1 MSIRYF
7 IILVVFSLFFM
18 VKAQSFAAEIGKIEF
33 VQSGDYK
40 FQNKML
46 NFYMQSKPGTQFSE
60 KLLNDD
66 IKRLYSTGYF
76 SDIVTESS
84 KQADGKINV
93 TLKISARPRV
103 KKIIFSGNQKFKT
116 ADLQKEISVV
126 VDMPLNDNKLRLS
139 ANKIREFYKG
149 KGYNEAQ
156 VSTTLKAVGKG
167 WIEVVFNVTENL
179 RLKIDNVKFEGAT
192 VYSQWTL
199 KNTIA
204 NRHSYLSWLLDYGL
218 FDKGELKND
227 KLRLRELY
235 WNKGY
240 LDFKVEKVSVVPDS
254 KNPEY
259 VNLTFHIYEGKPYK
273 IKTVTIAGNKIY
285 QAEELLPLLALDKDE
300 VFDNLK
306 VTQARNNVAA
316 KYEEQG
322 YADFSCRVNRLPN
335 FKEHTVDLDFIVNEG
350 RKFFVQDVN
359 ISGNRLTKDKVI
371 RRELAIQPGDPLD
384 KNRIEASKNRLMGMG
399 YFKKVDTVTIG
410 TDNPGEKDV
419 NFQVEEK
426 ETFEFK
432 IGGGF
437 SDSNSLVGMV
447 QLSNS
452 NFDITNPKNYFY
464 GGGQRFR
471 VQGMFGIDRNNFNV
485 DFTEP
490 WLFDIPLRW
499 DISGYWN
506 MVEYNHWS
514 ERRIGAK
521 TSLTKRV
528 YDDFTSVAVGY
539 KFENV
544 RIYDMDSRR
553 SKEMRK
559 EKGRD
564 WVSQLSV
571 LLNRDTRDSLTEP
584 TSGYQVSTLAAVSPK
599 VAGSTYNFYR
609 LEAKGVYY
617 KSFFEKAII
626 GRVAGKVGTVSSF
639 DRGDSVPL
647 YERYFLGG
655 GNSLRGFEYRRVSPT
670 DINDDAIG
678 GESMALLSFEVTHPI
693 WSFVRG
699 AVFLDAGYVGSNS
712 FCFSMNQIN
721 VGAGYGLRIK
731 VPYLNAPVNL
741 DLAYPIIKN
750 QDDLK
755 SKMRF
760 HFNMGFTW

>member
-1 MSIRYF
+1 MSIKHC
-7 IILVVFSLFFM
+7 IILIVVALNFVISS
-18 VKAQSFAAEIGKIEF
+18 AGYAAEIGKIEYL
-33 VQSGDYK
+33 QSGDYK
-40 FQNKML
+40 FQDTML
-46 NFYMQSKPGTQFSE
+46 DFYMQSKPGGQFSQ
-60 KLLNDD
+60 KMLNDD
-66 IKRLYSTGYF
+66 IKRLSATGSF
-76 SDIVTESS
+76 ADIVAESK
-84 KQADGKINV
+84 KQADGKVNI

-103 KKIIFSGNQKFKT
+103 KKIIFSGNQKLKT
-116 ADLQKEISVV
+116 KNLQKEVSLAI
-126 VDMPLNDNKLRLS
+126 DMPLNDNKLRVS
-139 ANKIREFYKG
+139 VNKLRSLYKSN
-149 KGYNEAQ
+149 GYNEALISSQ
-156 VSTTLKAVGKG
+156 LKDVGNG
-167 WIEVVFNVTENL
+167 WIEVVFQIKENLKLKVDNVTF
-179 RLKIDNVKFEGAT
+179 DGAT
-192 VYSQWTL
+192 VYSQWNL
-199 KNTIA
+199 KNSIA
-204 NRHSYLSWLLDYGL
+204 NRHSYLSWLLNYGL

-240 LDFKVEKVSVVPDS
+240 LDFKVEKITVVPDS

-259 VNLTFHIYEGKPYK
+259 VNITFYIYEGKPYK
-273 IKTVTIAGNKIY
+273 INTISIAGNKLY
-285 QAEELLPLLALDKDE
+285 PAQELMPLLGIQGGA
-300 VFDNLK
+300 VFDKLQLN
-306 VTQARNNVAA
+306 QAKNNISA

-322 YADFSCRVNRLPN
+322 YADFSCRVTRLPN
-335 FKEHTVDLDFIVNEG
+335 FEEHTVDLDFMIKEG

-399 YFKKVDTVTIG
+399 YFKKVDTVTVG
-410 TDNPGEKDV
+410 TNNPGEKNV

-471 VQGMFGIDRNNFNV
+471 VQGMFGIDRSNFNV
-485 DFTEP
+485 DFSEP

-506 MVEYNHWS
+506 MVEYDHWT
-514 ERRIGAK
+514 ERRIGVK
-521 TSLTKRV
+521 TSLTKRF
-528 YDDFTSVAVGY
+528 YDDFTSAAIGY

-544 RIYDMDSRR
+544 RVYDVDDDK
-553 SKEMRK
+553 SKEMRDS
-559 EKGRD
+559 ETRD
-564 WVSQLSV
+564 WVSQFSV

-584 TSGYQVSTLAAVSPK
+584 TSGYQISTLGAVSPK
-599 VAGSTYNFYR
+599 LAGSSHNFYR

-626 GRVAGKVGTVSSF
+626 SRLAGKVGTVSSF
-639 DRGDSVPL
+639 DRTDSVPI

-670 DINDDAIG
+670 DNQEDNIG
-678 GESMALLSFEVTHPI
+678 GESMALLSLEVTHPI
-693 WSFVRG
+693 WKFIRG
-699 AVFLDAGYVGSNS
+699 AVFVDAGYVGSNS

-741 DLAYPIIKN
+741 DLAYPIVNN
-750 QDDLK
+750 QDDYS

>member
-1 MSIRYF
+1 M
-7 IILVVFSLFFM
+7 IIIFFTLSLM
-18 VKAQSFAAEIGKIEF
+18 VNFQALSAEISKIEF
-33 VQSGDYK
+33 VQDGGYK

-46 NFYMQSKPGTQFSE
+46 NFYMQSKPGSQFSN
-60 KLLNDD
+60 KLLNED

-76 SDIVTESS
+76 SDIVIESS
-84 KQADGKINV
+84 KQPDGKIAV
-93 TLKISARPRV
+93 VLKISARPRV
-103 KKIIFSGNQKFKT
+103 KRTLFVGNKKFT
-116 ADLQKEISVV
+116 TVELQKEISIVE
-126 VDMPLNDNKLRLS
+126 DMPLNDNKLRLS
-139 ANKIREFYKG
+139 VNKLREFYKG
-149 KGYNEAQ
+149 KGYNEAR
-156 VSTTLKAVGKG
+156 VSSELKSLGNG
-167 WIEVVFNVTENL
+167 WVEVIFKVAEHL
-179 RLKIDNVKFEGAT
+179 RLKIDNVKFDGAT

-199 KNTIA
+199 KNSIA
-204 NRHSYLSWLLDYGL
+204 NRHSYLSWLLDFGL

-240 LDFKVEKVSVVPDS
+240 LDFKVEKITVVPDS
-254 KNPEY
+254 KDPEY
-259 VNLTFHIYEGKPYK
+259 VNITFHIYEGKPYK
-273 IKTVTIAGNKIY
+273 INMVSIAGNRLY
-285 QAEELLPLLALDKDE
+285 PSSELLPLLMLKKGDI
-300 VFDNLK
+300 FNNLK
-306 VTQARNNVAA
+306 VSQAKKNISA

-322 YADFSCRVNRLPN
+322 YANFACRVTRLPN
-335 FKEHTVDLDFIVNEG
+335 FKEHSVDLDFIVTEG

-384 KNRIEASKNRLMGMG
+384 ENRIEASKNRLMGMG
-399 YFKKVDTVTIG
+399 YFKKVDTVTVG
-410 TDNPGEKDV
+410 TDNIGEKDV
-419 NFQVEEK
+419 NFEVEEK

-452 NFDITNPKNYFY
+452 NFDITDPKNYFY

-471 VQGMFGIDRNNFNV
+471 MQGMFGIDRNNFNI

-490 WLFDIPLRW
+490 WLFDMPLRW

-506 MVEYNHWS
+506 MVEYDYWT
-514 ERRIGAK
+514 ERRIGVK
-521 TSLTKRV
+521 TSLTKRF
-528 YDDFTSVAVGY
+528 YDDFTSAAVGY

-544 RIYDMDSRR
+544 RVYDVDDDR
-553 SKEMRK
+553 SKEMRDS
-559 EKGRD
+559 ETRD
-564 WVSQLSV
+564 WVSQFSLM
-571 LLNRDTRDSLTEP
+571 LNRDTRDSLTEP
-584 TSGYQVSTLAAVSPK
+584 TSGYQISTLGAVSPK
-599 VAGSTYNFYR
+599 IAGSSHNFFR

-617 KSFFEKAII
+617 KSFFEKILIA
-626 GRVAGKVGTVSSF
+626 RLAGKIGTVSAF
-639 DRGDSVPL
+639 DRNDSVPI

-655 GNSLRGFEYRRVSPT
+655 GNSLRGFEYRRVSPV
-670 DINDDAIG
+670 DNQGNNIG
-678 GESMALLSFEVTHPI
+678 GESMALISFEVTHPI
-693 WSFVRG
+693 WKFIRG
-699 AVFLDAGYVGSNS
+699 AIFVDAGYVGSNS

-741 DLAYPIIKN
+741 DLAYPIVNN
-750 QDDLK
+750 QDDYG